1 MTGEKYMCLDDQILN
16 TYLDGELVEPWK
28 TQVIEHLKY
37 CSACSSRY
45 QQLKAVHTMVSSSR
59 LNEEEVAES
68 KQKIY
73 AYLENRYL
81 KKEKKIK
88 FLHRDFRVKSSA
100 VIGVAAAFV
109 LMFIGALTLNSPTL
123 NEDNVIIPQ
132 VVEAQDQ
139 GAMQVRATE
148 NLGASQILSNLSLD
162 EILRYLDSK
171 GYEVDL
177 KVKSLTVLGDSGE
190 EAVSETET
198 GEVSP
203 AE

>member
-1 MTGEKYMCLDDQILN
+1 MCLDDQILN

-45 QQLKAVHTMVSSSR
+45 EQLKAVHSMVSSSR
-59 LNEEEVAES
+59 LTDDQVDQS
-68 KQKIY
+68 KDKIY
-73 AYLENRYL
+73 TYLENRYL

-109 LMFIGALTLNSPTL
+109 LMFVGALTLNSPTL
-123 NEDNVIIPQ
+123 AEENLIIPQ
-132 VVEAQDQ
+132 VVDAQDE
-139 GAMQVRATE
+139 GMMQVRATE
-148 NLGASQILSNLSLD
+148 NLAASQVLSNLSLE
-162 EILRYLDSK
+162 EILSYLDSK

-177 KVKSLTVLGDSGE
+177 KLKSVTVLGDN
-190 EAVSETET
+190 ADK
-198 GEVSP
+198 
-203 AE
+203 